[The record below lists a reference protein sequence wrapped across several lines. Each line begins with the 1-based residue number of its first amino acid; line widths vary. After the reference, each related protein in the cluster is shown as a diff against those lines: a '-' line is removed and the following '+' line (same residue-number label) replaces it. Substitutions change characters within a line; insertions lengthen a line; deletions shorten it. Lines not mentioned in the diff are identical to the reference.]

1 MMASATASDAA
12 HGLKCELAA
21 DSLRSSG
28 ALRLQVTGWSMLP
41 AVWPGDVLM
50 VEQAKANAVSEGEIV
65 LFVRDR
71 RLFVHRVVTNSH
83 PAAGPQLVT
92 KGDAMP
98 SPDRPISDAELL
110 GKVSSIVRNGRS
122 IEPSRRLRITE
133 RGVAALVRSSQTAA
147 RMIVGIRGMQ
157 QSFSQ

>member
-12 HGLKCELAA
+12 HSLKCELAA

-41 AVWPGDVLM
+41 AVWPGDTLM
-50 VEQAKANAVSEGEIV
+50 VERASLSTVSEGEIV

-71 RLFVHRVVTNSH
+71 RLFAHRVVTSSH
-83 PAAGPQLVT
+83 RIGGSQLVT

-98 SPDRPISDAELL
+98 TSDAPISDVELL
-110 GKVSSIVRNGRS
+110 GKVSRIERNGRS
-122 IEPSRRLRITE
+122 IEPSRNLRRSE
-133 RGVAALVRSSQTAA
+133 RVVAALVRSSEAAA
-147 RMIVGIRGMQ
+147 RVIVGLRGMQ
-157 QSFSQ
+157 QSCSQ

>member
-12 HGLKCELAA
+12 HRLKCELAA
-21 DSLRSSG
+21 DSLRASG
-28 ALRLQVTGWSMLP
+28 TLRLQVTGWSMLP
-41 AVWPGDVLM
+41 AVWPGDTLM
-50 VEQAKANAVSEGEIV
+50 VEQATLSSVSLGEIV

-71 RLFVHRVVTNSH
+71 RLFAHRIVASSRRD
-83 PAAGPQLVT
+83 GGQQLVT

-98 SPDRPISDAELL
+98 SQDAPISEAELL

-122 IEPSRRLRITE
+122 IEPSPGLRMSE
-133 RGVAALVRSSQTAA
+133 RVVAGLVRSSEAAA
-147 RMIVGIRGMQ
+147 RVIVGIRGMR

>member
-1 MMASATASDAA
+1 MTSSATASDAA

-41 AVWPGDVLM
+41 AVWPGDTLM
-50 VEQAKANAVSEGEIV
+50 AERANFNTVSEGEIV

-71 RLFVHRVVTNSH
+71 RLFAHRVVASSH
-83 PAAGPQLVT
+83 RDGSLQLVT

-98 SPDRPISDAELL
+98 SVDAPISEAELL
-110 GKVSSIVRNGRS
+110 GKVSRIVRNGRS
-122 IEPSRRLRITE
+122 IDPSRSLRISE
-133 RGVAALVRSSQTAA
+133 RVVAALVRSSEVAA
-147 RMIVGIRGMQ
+147 RVIVGMRGMQ